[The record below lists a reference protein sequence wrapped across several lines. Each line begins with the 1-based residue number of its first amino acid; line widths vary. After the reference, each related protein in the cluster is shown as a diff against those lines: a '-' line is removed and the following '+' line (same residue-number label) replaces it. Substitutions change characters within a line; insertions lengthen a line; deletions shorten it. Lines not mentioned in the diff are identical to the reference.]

1 MTWLAFFL
9 GMAVGVF
16 AAYAALGVY
25 GLVLLK
31 RSDDE
36 G

>member
-1 MTWLAFFL
+1 MTWVAFFL
-9 GMAVGVF
+9 GMSFGVF
-16 AAYAALGVY
+16 VAYGALGVY

-36 G
+36 S